1 MRRMTL
7 LLLLLLFTFASLANS
22 QDAAKTSFISDN
34 IDKSVDPCVD
44 FYQYACG
51 NWLAKHPI
59 PSDRATYGIG
69 SMVFDQN
76 LDALHEALE
85 VAANPT
91 AKRSPSERRA
101 GDYYAAC
108 MDERGIND
116 AGVKP
121 LQPELARIN
130 AIQSKAGLAAQI
142 AHMHSLGMRD
152 GTQIAQSGRAKSLFD
167 FSAALDDKDSRKV
180 IPVVDAG
187 GIGLPDR
194 DMYVDDDDRSKGLRE
209 GYVKHIENMFKLL
222 GESPEKAA
230 ADAKTVMAIETDL
243 AKVSMTRTDRRD
255 PNSIYHKMSVKELQA
270 LSPDFNWAAYLTA
283 VGIPPTQGINAR
295 EPNFVK
301 GMNAAI
307 AAHPLDHWKTYLKW
321 HLVHA
326 AVSAGPLLPTKFVD
340 ENFDFYGKQ
349 LTGAKQ
355 LRPRWKR
362 CIGFCRRQRW

>member
-1 MRRMTL
+1 MRRMAL
-7 LLLLLLFTFASLANS
+7 LLLLLLTFASFANS
-22 QDAAKTSFISDN
+22 QNSGKTSFISDN

-59 PSDRATYGIG
+59 PADRATYGTG
-69 SMVFDQN
+69 AVVFDQN
-76 LDALHEALE
+76 LDALHDALE

-91 AKRSPSERRA
+91 TKRSPAERRV

-108 MDERGIND
+108 MDERGIN
-116 AGVKP
+116 AEGTKP
-121 LQPELARIN
+121 LQPEWARIN
-130 AIQSKAGLAAQI
+130 AIASKAGLAGQI

-167 FSAALDDKDSRKV
+167 FSAALDDKDAKKV

-194 DMYVDDDDRSKGLRE
+194 DMYVDDDERSKGLRE
-209 GYVKHIENMFKLL
+209 GYVKHIQNMFQLM

-255 PNSIYHKMSVKELQA
+255 PNSIYHKVTVKELQ
-270 LSPDFNWAAYLTA
+270 
-283 VGIPPTQGINAR
+283 
-295 EPNFVK
+295 
-301 GMNAAI
+301 
-307 AAHPLDHWKTYLKW
+307 
-321 HLVHA
+321 
-326 AVSAGPLLPTKFVD
+326 
-340 ENFDFYGKQ
+340 
-349 LTGAKQ
+349 
-355 LRPRWKR
+355 
-362 CIGFCRRQRW
+362 